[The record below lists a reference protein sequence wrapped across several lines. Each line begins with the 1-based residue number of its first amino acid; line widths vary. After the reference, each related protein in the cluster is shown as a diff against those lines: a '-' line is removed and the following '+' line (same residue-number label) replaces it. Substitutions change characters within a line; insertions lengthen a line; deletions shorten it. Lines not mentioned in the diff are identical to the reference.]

1 MENHS
6 IGKLIARLR
15 NEKGLTQAELARKL
29 NVTDKAVSKWE
40 NEDGEP
46 SISLLPAIAEEFG
59 ITLDYLMRGIAP
71 SDDSRMSKLEKCA
84 KNNDVELF
92 DSLPINYL
100 ESADEYGKTLED
112 YIVKYKAVKIANA
125 YAKRGCKS
133 IKIALVGDSLEHLE
147 LWEKPNKN
155 SKFRAHS
162 TDNDRKLREYSNE
175 TVKAFIISNYN
186 KLNSNSLRMYF
197 AQFRHTIKDF
207 MKKAIELKDEGLISL
222 LVEIRNKYI
231 PGEFCVYPDNRIVYE
246 KNEMPSFSEFG
257 EKLLDLGFIDS
268 ALACKPNID
277 PAKVEIARLK
287 KTGKG
292 DSDKIEILKMVENGC
307 LDYAKLL
314 ETKNLS
320 LIEKGFKE
328 YPSWIDIGDVEKSS
342 KGYWFSNS
350 IIRYG
355 KQEKTYIQ
363 IKMFCGKILRLG
375 KLYDRPLYDDGL
387 KQIHLD
393 VDVQSAEEA
402 VERINKDLARLNII
416 LARAA
421 TKELGFSRELRM
433 KYICD
438 YYNRFLFEECVE
450 LAYKKLKEFFEIA
463 CELSGT
469 VEEMLESFFSSI
481 SVSSFKYAFSKE
493 KLSLIVKAY
502 QKLEKGTFDEDK
514 DMFSS
519 DVISH
524 LGKIFDESINLFCK
538 KYNYS

>member
-257 EKLLDLGFIDS
+257 EEVLALGFIDS
-268 ALACKPNID
+268 ALACNPKID
-277 PAKVEIARLK
+277 SAKVEIARLK
-287 KTGKG
+287 KSGKG
-292 DSDKIEILKMVENGC
+292 DSDTIEILKMVEKGE
-307 LDYAKLL
+307 LDYAKLI
-314 ETKNLS
+314 ETKNLT
-320 LIEKGFKE
+320 LIEKGFKQ
-328 YPSWIDIGDVEKSS
+328 YPNWLNVNNLWAVNSRGDL
-342 KGYWFSNS
+342 FCNS
-350 IIRYG
+350 MIRNG
-355 KQEKTYIQ
+355 TKKKTYIHSGRSL
-363 IKMFCGKILRLG
+363 KLGTRL
-375 KLYDRPLYDDGL
+375 YYSDYCTNRSNEIY
-387 KQIHLD
+387 LD

-402 VERINKDLARLNII
+402 VELINKDLARLNII

-421 TKELGFSRELRM
+421 TKELGFSREFRM

-450 LAYKKLKEFFEIA
+450 LAYKKLKEFLEIA

-481 SVSSFKYAFSKE
+481 SVSSFKGAFSKE

-524 LGKIFDESINLFCK
+524 LGKIFDEKVNLFCK

>member
-15 NEKGLTQAELARKL
+15 SEKGLTQAELAKRL
-29 NVTDKAVSKWE
+29 NITDKAVSKWE

-71 SDDSRMSKLEKCA
+71 SDDNRMSKLEKCA
-84 KNNDVELF
+84 KNNDIALF
-92 DSLPINYL
+92 ESLPINYI
-100 ESADEYGKTLED
+100 ESADEHGKTLED

-125 YAKRGCKS
+125 YAERGCEN
-133 IKIALVGDSLEHLE
+133 IKIALVGDSLGHLK
-147 LWEKPNKN
+147 LWEKPNN
-155 SKFRAHS
+155 GYRVRS
-162 TDNDRKLREYSNE
+162 TDNDRKLCQCIDYSSE
-175 TVKAFIISNYN
+175 TMKAFIISNYS
-186 KLNSNSLRMYF
+186 KLNLNSLRMYF
-197 AQFRHTIKDF
+197 AQFRHTIKGF
-207 MKKAIELKDEGLISL
+207 MEKAIELEDEKLVDL
-222 LVEIRNKYI
+222 LVEIRNKYVR
-231 PGEFCVYPDNRIVYE
+231 GEFYTYRDPRHEFDG
-246 KNEMPSFSEFG
+246 NEMPSFSEFG

-277 PAKVEIARLK
+277 PAKIEIARLK
-287 KTGKG
+287 KAGKG
-292 DSDKIEILKMVENGC
+292 DSDKIEILKMVEKGR

-314 ETKNLS
+314 ETKNLE

-328 YPSWIDIGDVEKSS
+328 YPNWLDMGDLSPVDSRGNLFCNS
-342 KGYWFSNS
+342 KVIHNTH
-350 IIRYG
+350 
-355 KQEKTYIQ
+355 QKTYICSGRSL
-363 IKMFCGKILRLG
+363 KLGTRL
-375 KLYDRPLYDDGL
+375 YYSDYCTNRSNE
-387 KQIHLD
+387 ICLD

-402 VERINKDLARLNII
+402 VEQINKDLARLNII
-416 LARAA
+416 LARAT

-481 SVSSFKYAFSKE
+481 SVSSFKGAFSKE
-493 KLSLIVKAY
+493 NLSLIVKAY

-524 LGKIFDESINLFCK
+524 LGKIFDEKVNLFCK

>member
-15 NEKGLTQAELARKL
+15 SEKGLTQAELAKRL
-29 NVTDKAVSKWE
+29 NITDKAVSKWE

-71 SDDSRMSKLEKCA
+71 SEDNGISKLEKCA
-84 KNNDVELF
+84 KNEDVELF
-92 DSLPINYL
+92 NSLPDSYL
-100 ESADEYGKTLED
+100 ASTDEYGKTLFD
-112 YIVKYKAVKIANA
+112 YIVKYKSIKIANA
-125 YAKRGCKS
+125 AVKRGSKDIRIAIISECMDDYNQEIKNGDLTNIRELADTNLNLINPKS
-133 IKIALVGDSLEHLE
+133 IKCIVLSFNDLANSLMQ
-147 LWEKPNKN
+147 KAIKNKN
-155 SKFRAHS
+155 EKIIEE
-162 TDNDRKLREYSNE
+162 LIEVRE
-175 TVKAFIISNYN
+175 AYN
-186 KLNSNSLRMYF
+186 SQKYTKYF
-197 AQFRHTIKDF
+197 AGKYRT
-207 MKKAIELKDEGLISL
+207 ETYRISFDSDT
-222 LVEIRNKYI
+222 E
-231 PGEFCVYPDNRIVYE
+231 
-246 KNEMPSFSEFG
+246 
-257 EKLLDLGFIDS
+257 EKLLDAGLIDL
-268 ALACKPNID
+268 ALKLNRSID
-277 PAKVEIARLK
+277 PARVEIARLK
-287 KTGKG
+287 KIGEG
-292 DSDKIEILKMVENGC
+292 DSDKIEILKMVERGR
-307 LDYAKLL
+307 LDYVKLL
-314 ETKNLS
+314 KTKKLS

-342 KGYWFSNS
+342 NGYLFRNS
-350 IIRYG
+350 VIRYG
-355 KQEKTYIQ
+355 EQEKTYIQ
-363 IKMFCGKILRLG
+363 IKLGCWKILRLG
-375 KLYDRPLYDDGL
+375 ELYYEDRLNR
-387 KQIHLD
+387 ICLD

-416 LARAA
+416 LARA
-421 TKELGFSRELRM
+421 TIKELGFSRELRM

-463 CELSGT
+463 CELNGT

-481 SVSSFKYAFSKE
+481 SVSSFKDAFSKE

-524 LGKIFDESINLFCK
+524 LGKIFDEKVNLFCE
-538 KYNYS
+538 KYNY